1 MDATATAPAYTP
13 VGFGGAF
20 VRQFKLLWSSRR
32 PLLLG
37 VGLLALLVL
46 SGDPWL
52 TNMKARLLTLWPL
65 WLILIGPVWALTIFH
80 KEGPSER
87 LYHWSL
93 PTDRA
98 AHTLARVAAGA
109 AWLWILFG
117 MLLGAGALVATIDG
131 DLWQLGVISTAG
143 WVNFFTGPLLGY
155 LLVSILA
162 VSSDYPL
169 RWLLGILFLVPLT
182 LSLLVEWFG
191 LEGVVD
197 TLTRPLSSMDWG
209 LMPVMVGGL
218 GSAVNELEHALLA
231 MADPG
236 AARGGPDVT
245 YWWAA
250 TPVWILIL
258 AGLLT
263 LAASR
268 HPDTLPRLR
277 RSRWRA

>member
-1 MDATATAPAYTP
+1 MEAAATNTAYTP

-32 PLLLG
+32 PVLLG
-37 VGLLALLVL
+37 VALLALLVL

-52 TNMKARLLTLWPL
+52 TNPKPRLLTLWPL

-80 KEGPSER
+80 NEGPSER
-87 LYHWSL
+87 MYHWSL
-93 PTDRA
+93 PAGRTT
-98 AHTLARVAAGA
+98 HTLARVAAGW

-117 MLLGAGALVATIDG
+117 VLVGAGALVAAMDG
-131 DLWQLGVISTAG
+131 ELWQLGVISAAG
-143 WVNFFTGPLLGY
+143 WINFFTGPLLGY
-155 LLVSILA
+155 LAVSVLA
-162 VSSDYPL
+162 VASDYPL

-182 LSLLVEWFG
+182 LSVLVEWLG
-191 LEGVVD
+191 LDALVE
-197 TLTRPLSSMDWG
+197 TIIQPLSSMDWG

-218 GSAVNELEHALLA
+218 GAAVNELEHMLLA
-231 MADPG
+231 MADPT
-236 AARGGPDVT
+236 AIARGGPDVT

-250 TPVWILIL
+250 TPLWIAIL
-258 AGLLT
+258 AGLVA

-277 RSRWRA
+277 RYR

>member
-1 MDATATAPAYTP
+1 MDATVNSAYTP
-13 VGFGGAF
+13 VGFAGAF
-20 VRQFKLLWSSRR
+20 IRQFKLLWSSRR

-37 VGLLALLVL
+37 VALLALLVL

-52 TNMKARLLTLWPL
+52 ADPKPRLLTFWPL
-65 WLILIGPVWALTIFH
+65 WLILIGPIWALAIFH
-80 KEGPSER
+80 NEGPSDR

-93 PTDRA
+93 PVDRT

-109 AWLWILFG
+109 AWLWIHLG
-117 MLLGAGALVATIDG
+117 LLLGAGALVAAFDG
-131 DLWQLGVISTAG
+131 DLWQLGLISAAG
-143 WVNFFTGPLLGY
+143 WANFFTGPLLGY
-155 LLVSILA
+155 LLVSVLT
-162 VSSDYPL
+162 VVSDYAL

-182 LSLLVEWFG
+182 LSLLVEWLG
-191 LEGVVD
+191 LDGMVD

-236 AARGGPDVT
+236 AMTRGGPDVT

-250 TPVWILIL
+250 TPLWILIL
-258 AGLLT
+258 AGLVA

-268 HPDTLPRLR
+268 HPDTLPSLR
-277 RSRWRA
+277 RSR

>member
-1 MDATATAPAYTP
+1 MHATATASAYTP

-20 VRQFKLLWSSRR
+20 VRQFRLLWSSRR

-65 WLILIGPVWALTIFH
+65 WVILIGPVWALTIFH
-80 KEGPSER
+80 NEGPSER

-93 PTDRA
+93 PTDRT

-117 MLLGAGALVATIDG
+117 VLLGAGALVAAIDG

-162 VSSDYPL
+162 VASDYPV

-182 LSLLVEWFG
+182 LSVLVESFG
-191 LEGVVD
+191 MEGLVD
-197 TLTRPLSSMDWG
+197 TLTRPLSSVDWG

-218 GSAVNELEHALLA
+218 GSAVNELEHTLLR

-236 AARGGPDVT
+236 AIARGGVDVT

-250 TPVWILIL
+250 TPLWILIL
-258 AGLLT
+258 AGLVA

-277 RSRWRA
+277 RSR